1 MGHCIL
7 LYPFNLLYY
16 FLVSYCSM
24 EKVFDTALKI
34 FLFFIFSLVAGMA
47 QKMGDKSKEIQ

>member
-1 MGHCIL
+1 
-7 LYPFNLLYY
+7 
-16 FLVSYCSM
+16 M

>member
-1 MGHCIL
+1 MGHSVL
-7 LYPFNLLYY
+7 LYSTLYTISNL
-16 FLVSYCSM
+16 
-24 EKVFDTALKI
+24 KHHVFDTAHKI